1 MTNSLQAL
9 RVGTRNSRLAL
20 IQTQQA
26 ASYFRELIPFCQFE
40 IAEYSSPGDRDQLMD
55 LRSSPPDF
63 FTKDLDDAII
73 NRHIDAAI
81 HSAKDMPEQ
90 VRPELDWCWLPIK
103 EDPRDAIVL
112 PKGKTIEDVPAE
124 PRIGISSDRR
134 ESWCQTAFPSAKLL
148 PIRGTIEMRIQQL
161 DRGYYDVIIMAGAAL
176 IRLGLINR
184 ISKWIESD
192 RLQVPDGQGI
202 LALTFRYRDMFWTQL
217 RKLFVKPVLF
227 AGAGCGRGDT
237 VTIETVKALQHA
249 QVCIYDALFDKSLL
263 DYLPADAVGIDAGK
277 RLGNHKI
284 VQSEIN
290 LLIAQYARRGLQ
302 VVRLK
307 GGDPGIFGRL
317 AEETESL
324 DSLQLPYKVYPG
336 ISSLQCATTGTGM
349 LLTRRGLSRGFCV
362 MTPRSEGGDIAD
374 INNTARLSLPQI
386 YFMGLSSAK
395 QLCDQ
400 LIKDGNSG
408 DTQAAVVFKAGSL
421 DESIIRGTLLSLP
434 DLIKSND
441 TGAPGII
448 IIGSVTKFTFNNN
461 GALGGIRVLVT
472 CSSALQSTAQ
482 RAISSFGGVP
492 IPFPAIKI
500 TPCLDGLKDLV
511 NGKHFDWLV
520 LTSPSAVHST
530 ISVLSKNNLDIRIL
544 PPVIVS
550 GPGTAKALE
559 QYNLKAAVIPDKDF
573 GADGILQVAGSIFKK
588 GQTILRLRSDVA
600 GEELSEKL
608 RDTGCT
614 VTDRIICKNVP
625 VHNDTVPE
633 FDAVLFASSS
643 AVKSLLEREHPLH
656 IAEKAVLAIGKPTAR
671 ALKEK
676 GFENIISAPEAMI
689 EKLVDSFAIEKI
701 RESVKKIYIKG
712 SN

>member
-26 ASYFRELIPFCQFE
+26 VSYFRELIPFCQFE

-55 LRSSPPDF
+55 LRNSPPDF
-63 FTKDLDDAII
+63 FTKDLDESII
-73 NRHIDAAI
+73 NGQIDAAI

-112 PKGKTIEDVPAE
+112 PKGKTIEEVPSE
-124 PRIGISSDRR
+124 PSIGISSDRR
-134 ESWCQTAFPSAKLL
+134 ESWCRTAFPNAKLL
-148 PIRGTIEMRIQQL
+148 PIRGTIERRIQQL
-161 DRGYYDVIIMAGAAL
+161 DSGDYDMIIMAGAAL
-176 IRLGLINR
+176 IRLGLENR
-184 ISKWIESD
+184 ISKWIESEK
-192 RLQVPDGQGI
+192 LQIPDGQGT
-202 LALTFRYRDMFWTQL
+202 LALTFRHKDIFWTQL
-217 RKLFVKPVLF
+217 RKFFVKQVLF

-237 VTIETVKALQHA
+237 VTIETVKALQRA

-263 DYLPADAVGIDAGK
+263 DYLPAGTIRIDAGK

-317 AEETESL
+317 AEETEML
-324 DSLQLPYKVYPG
+324 DSLQLSYKVYPG

-362 MTPRSEGGDIAD
+362 MTPRSEGGSIAD
-374 INNTARLSLPQI
+374 VNNTARLSLPQV

-395 QLCDQ
+395 ILCDQ

-408 DTQAAVVFKAGSL
+408 DTEAAVVFNAGSI
-421 DESIIRGTLLSLP
+421 DESIVRGTLLSLP
-434 DLIKSND
+434 DLIECKD

-448 IIGSVTKFTFNNN
+448 IIGSITNFSFNNN

-472 CSSALQSTAQ
+472 CSSALQSTAE
-482 RAISSFGGVP
+482 RAISSFGGIP
-492 IPFPAIKI
+492 IPFPTIKI
-500 TPCLDGLKDLV
+500 TPCLDGLNELA
-511 NGKHFDWLV
+511 NGNLFDWLV

-530 ISVLSKNNLDIRIL
+530 ISVLLKNNLDIRIL
-544 PPVIVS
+544 PPIIVS

-573 GADGILQVAGSIFKK
+573 GADGILQVAGSFFKK

-608 RDTGCT
+608 KNTGYS

-625 VHNDTVPE
+625 VHNDSVPE
-633 FDAVLFASSS
+633 FDAILFASSS
-643 AVKSLLEREHPLH
+643 AVKSVLEREQPIQ
-656 IAEKAVLAIGKPTAR
+656 IAGKAILAIGKPTAR
-671 ALKEK
+671 ALKVK
-676 GFENIISAPEAMI
+676 GFENIITAPEAMI
-689 EKLVDSFAIEKI
+689 ENLIQSFAIEKI
-701 RESVKKIYIKG
+701 RESIRNIHNKG
-712 SN
+712 SD